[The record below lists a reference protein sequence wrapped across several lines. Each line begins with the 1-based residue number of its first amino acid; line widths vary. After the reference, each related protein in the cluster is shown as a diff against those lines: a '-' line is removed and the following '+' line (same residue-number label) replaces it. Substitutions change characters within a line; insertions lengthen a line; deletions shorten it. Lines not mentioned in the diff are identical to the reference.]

1 MRISD
6 WSSDVCSSDLAFARR
21 VGEIVTSDLG
31 VPVRNWDDDP
41 RAKRGIYRTYGRRTR
56 KLTALREYQAES
68 AISIFLGELRSEITL
83 DGADADYLQLMLRPE
98 LLTLCDGRW
107 LSDRREPTP
116 ATPRPWGWDGH
127 HSSLDRQRTR
137 ATARPKHKW

>member
-6 WSSDVCSSDLAFARR
+6 WSSDVCSSIYEIAKKWANALAHAFGVSEQAFARR

-56 KLTALREYQAES
+56 ELTALREYQAES
-68 AISIFLGELRSEITL
+68 AISIFLGELRSRSAERRV
-83 DGADADYLQLMLRPE
+83 GK
-98 LLTLCDGRW
+98 RW
-107 LSDRREPTP
+107 C
-116 ATPRPWGWDGH
+116 
-127 HSSLDRQRTR
+127 QYV
-137 ATARPKHKW
+137 